1 MRWRAVHRWSL
12 LDDRGTLLGLPTDNA
27 NSAADMIKL
36 AMIAISTEMK
46 SLAWPAR
53 MLLQIHDELVFEVR
67 EDYVGRFANIVREKM
82 ITVLPLNVPLKVD
95 IKHGP
100 NWASCEL
107 L

>member
-1 MRWRAVHRWSL
+1 MAINTVIH
-12 LDDRGTLLGLPTDNA
+12 G
-27 NSAADMIKL
+27 SAADMIKL
-36 AMIAISTEMK
+36 AMIAISSEMK
-46 SLAWPAR
+46 LLNWPAR

-67 EDYVGRFANIVREKM
+67 EDYVDRFANIVREKM
-82 ITVLPLNVPLKVD
+82 ITVLPLDVPLKVD